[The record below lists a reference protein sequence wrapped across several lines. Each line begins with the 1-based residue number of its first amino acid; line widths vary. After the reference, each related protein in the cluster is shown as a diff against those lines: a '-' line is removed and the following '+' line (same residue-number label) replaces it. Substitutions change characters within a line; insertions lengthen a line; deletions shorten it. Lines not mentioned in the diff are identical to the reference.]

1 VNCLEPILRA
11 KGIDKKFGDF
21 YALKNVDF
29 NVYPGQVNVLVGENG
44 AGKSTLMK
52 IIAGVYLQD
61 AGEIIIDGKPV
72 NLKSPLD
79 AELLGIGTIYQELM
93 LANTLNVTE
102 NVFLGSSLKTNK
114 LGIVKWKEM
123 AAEAKKTVRELAGID
138 VDPYARVADLGVAYQ
153 QLIEIVR
160 VIRTKP
166 RILIMD
172 EPTAALTENEIKK
185 LFETVKKLKE
195 AGMAIIYISH
205 RLEEIFEIGDNI
217 TVLRDGEMVGRLE
230 VCSCCQDDIIKL
242 MVGRQLVDKFPKVD
256 FSAVPKKEIMRVEGL
271 TRKGVFEDVSF
282 SVKTGEI
289 LGFAGLMG
297 SGRTEIARCLFGADP
312 ITSGKIYINN
322 KELDI
327 KSTRQAIGNG
337 IALLPEDR
345 KTQGLVLMRNLV
357 ENTTI
362 VNLQK
367 VSTKAGILK
376 KRDEQSVTE
385 GFIKQLRIAVSN
397 KMNPVSSLSGGNQQK
412 VVIAK
417 WLFADSEIIILD
429 EPTRG
434 IDVGAKIEVYNLINK
449 FVLDGK
455 AVIVI
460 SSELPELLGICTR
473 IITISEGKVSG
484 EFSNDVDQETLL
496 RAMCLY
502 QNRRSE

>member
-1 VNCLEPILRA
+1 ME
-11 KGIDKKFGDF
+11 GIDKKFGDF
-21 YALKNVDF
+21 YALKNVSF
-29 NVYPGQVNVLVGENG
+29 NVYPGKANVLVGENG

-52 IIAGVYLQD
+52 IIAGVYTQD
-61 AGEIIIDGKPV
+61 AGEIYLEGKRINIKNPH
-72 NLKSPLD
+72 D
-79 AELLGIGTIYQELM
+79 AEALGIGTIYQELM
-93 LANTLNVTE
+93 LAETLNVTE

-123 AAEAKKTVRELAGID
+123 ANEARRIVKELAGID
-138 VDPYARVADLGVAYQ
+138 VDPYARVTDLGVAYQ

-160 VIRTKP
+160 VIRRKP
-166 RILIMD
+166 KILIMD
-172 EPTAALTENEIKK
+172 EPTAALTESEIKK

-195 AGMAIIYISH
+195 SGMAIIYISH

-217 TVLRDGEMVGRLE
+217 TVLRDGEMVGHLD
-230 VCSCCQDDIIKL
+230 VATCCQDDIIRL
-242 MVGRQLVDKFPKVD
+242 MVGRQIDDKFPKAD
-256 FSAVPKKEIMRVEGL
+256 FSVVPREEVMRVEGL
-271 TRKGVFEDVSF
+271 TREGVFEDISF
-282 SVKTGEI
+282 SVYKGEI

-297 SGRTEIARCLFGADP
+297 SGRTEIARCIFGADAL
-312 ITSGKIYINN
+312 TSGKIFIDN
-322 KELDI
+322 EEVDI
-327 KSTRQAIGNG
+327 KSTRQAIEKG

-345 KTQGLVLMRNLV
+345 KLQGLVLLRNLP
-357 ENTTI
+357 ENVTA
-362 VNLQK
+362 VNIKK
-367 VSTKAGILK
+367 VSQFAGVINHRK
-376 KRDEQSVTE
+376 ERSIADSY
-385 GFIKQLRIAVSN
+385 IKQLRIAVAD

-417 WLFADSEIIILD
+417 WLFADSKIIILD

-449 FVLDGK
+449 FVLNGK

-473 IITISEGKVSG
+473 IITISEGKISG
-484 EFSNDVDQETLL
+484 EFGRDVGQETLL